1 MSLSDKEFL
10 QVLSEMES
18 WSNYEITA
26 KPRDLSKLD
35 GIRLLLKDLGS
46 PHKKFKIIHIAGTIG
61 IAVIIDRIQI
71 IPETKNRRTGSRR

>member
-1 MSLSDKEFL
+1 MTLSDKEFL

-46 PHKKFKIIHIAGTIG
+46 PHKKFKIIHIAGTNG
-61 IAVIIDRIQI
+61 KGFTATIISSLLCGQGFD
-71 IPETKNRRTGSRR
+71 TGS